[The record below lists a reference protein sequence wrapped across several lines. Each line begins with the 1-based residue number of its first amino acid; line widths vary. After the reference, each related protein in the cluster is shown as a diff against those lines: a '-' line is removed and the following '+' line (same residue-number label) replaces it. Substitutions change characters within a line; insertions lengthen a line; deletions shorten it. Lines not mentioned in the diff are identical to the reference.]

1 MGNMPLDQARWPFIA
16 LLASAGMLAA
26 AHAFERFMLLAPCP
40 LCYNQRQVYWVAGV
54 VALAAVMVNWR
65 GASRKTASLLCF
77 LLALVFLTGFGVAS
91 YHSLVEWGV
100 LPAPPTCAAG
110 AVRVSGDLW
119 EQLSKPMAVPSCDKA
134 LWHFLGLSMAAW
146 NALISLA
153 LAAGSIYCA
162 LRNRRMMTDT
172 ANEPGE
178 APATET
184 AGT

>member
-54 VALAAVMVNWR
+54 VALAAVMVN
-65 GASRKTASLLCF
+65 SRKIAALLCL
-77 LLALVFLTGFGVAS
+77 LLAVVFLAGFGVAS
-91 YHSLVEWGV
+91 YHALVEWGV

-162 LRNRRMMTDT
+162 LRNRRTTTDT